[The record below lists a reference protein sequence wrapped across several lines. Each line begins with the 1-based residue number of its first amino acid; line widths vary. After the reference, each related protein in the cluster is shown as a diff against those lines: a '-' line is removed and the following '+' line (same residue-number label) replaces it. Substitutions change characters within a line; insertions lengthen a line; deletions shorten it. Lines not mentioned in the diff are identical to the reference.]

1 MGEWEPVL
9 DFKASWRKMCKSAG
23 VTILLHDFRRP
34 AVRNMVRSGISEN
47 VSMKISSH
55 RTRSVFDGYDI
66 SKETDLAEAAKK
78 LASREIGRKLATGNA
93 EVTQQSTSR

>member
-1 MGEWEPVL
+1 
-9 DFKASWRKMCKSAG
+9 
-23 VTILLHDFRRP
+23 
-34 AVRNMVRSGISEN
+34 
-47 VSMKISSH
+47 MKISSH